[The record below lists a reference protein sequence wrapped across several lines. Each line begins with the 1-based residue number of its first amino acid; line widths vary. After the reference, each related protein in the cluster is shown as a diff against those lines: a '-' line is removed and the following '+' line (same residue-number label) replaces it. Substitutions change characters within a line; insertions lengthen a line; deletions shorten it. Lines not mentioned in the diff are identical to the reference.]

1 VLFFTYL
8 IVNLIF
14 VFQYVIKNIFRAV
27 TNSRSLHTR
36 SNPLPLPLPCIMETE
51 TIHWSTNLLAVVIPL
66 TDFLV
71 RLGLSIRV
79 IMRKRQYG
87 VTLAW
92 LVVILLLPFLGAV
105 IYLFFGENR
114 IGETRAKRAQESLNH
129 YRKWLESLHSI
140 APVEWSNL
148 HPELKPIHRQAI
160 SLIGIPAMDGNCLEL
175 IEEPEKI
182 MRSII
187 KDIDTARSTCHL
199 QFYIWHEGGT
209 ADEVAA
215 AVIRAAERGVTCRI
229 LIDSIGSKEFLKGK
243 KIQELADAGV
253 KIEEEL
259 PAGFIKALF
268 VRVDIRN
275 HRKIVV
281 IDGKTAYTGSQN
293 MVDPHFFKR
302 DSGVGQ
308 WVDTM
313 VRIQGPVVEAL
324 AGTFISDWFLETD
337 SEKISNRSLDQD
349 IMHVRQIADI
359 THQPKC
365 GDVPVQLVPSGP
377 GFSPDAIHNLLLT
390 TIYAS
395 RKNITLTTPYFVPD
409 ESILTALQSASQR
422 GVKVIIIVPEKVDS
436 RLVQYASRAR
446 YKDLLSEGVTIK
458 LFRGGLLHSKTITID
473 DEFALFG
480 SVNLD
485 MRSFWLNFE
494 ATLFIYNQDFTKRLR
509 HIQSCYEEKSRTI
522 TIAECS
528 NRSMG
533 KQFLENAAL
542 IIGPLL

>member
-1 VLFFTYL
+1 
-8 IVNLIF
+8 
-14 VFQYVIKNIFRAV
+14 
-27 TNSRSLHTR
+27 
-36 SNPLPLPLPCIMETE
+36 METE
-51 TIHWSTNLLAVVIPL
+51 SIHWSANLLAVVIPL
-66 TDFLV
+66 TDLLV
-71 RLGLSIRV
+71 RLGLSVRV

-92 LVVILLLPFLGAV
+92 LVVILLLPFLGAL

-114 IGETRAKRAQESLNH
+114 IGETRAKRAKESLNH
-129 YRKWLESLHSI
+129 YRKWLESLLTI
-140 APVEWSNL
+140 APVKWSEL
-148 HPELKPIHRQAI
+148 HPELKPIHHQAVK
-160 SLIGIPAMDGNCLEL
+160 LVGIPAMDGNCLEL

-187 KDIDTARSTCHL
+187 KDIDAAQSTCHL

-209 ADEVAA
+209 ADEVVA
-215 AVIRAAERGVTCRI
+215 AVIRAAGRGVICRV
-229 LIDSIGSKEFLKGK
+229 LLDSIGSKEFLRGQRIKEMK
-243 KIQELADAGV
+243 RAGV

-259 PAGFIKALF
+259 PAGFFKALF

-293 MVDPHFFKR
+293 MVDPNFFKQ

-308 WVDTM
+308 WVDIM

-337 SEKISNRSLDQD
+337 TEKVSSRSLDQD
-349 IMHVRQIADI
+349 IQHVRKIADI
-359 THQPKC
+359 IHQPKR
-365 GDVPVQLVPSGP
+365 GSVPVQLVPSGP

-409 ESILTALQSASQR
+409 ESILTALQSAAHR
-422 GVKVIIIVPEKVDS
+422 GVKVLIIVPEKVDS

-446 YKDLLSEGVTIK
+446 YEDLIQHGVTIK
-458 LFRGGLLHSKTITID
+458 LFRGGLLHSKTITVD
-473 DEFALFG
+473 EEFALFG

-494 ATLFIYNQDFTKRLR
+494 ATLFIYNREFTRQLR
-509 HIQSCYEEKSRTI
+509 CIQSCYEKESITI
-522 TIAECS
+522 TLEECS
-528 NRSMG
+528 NRSKG